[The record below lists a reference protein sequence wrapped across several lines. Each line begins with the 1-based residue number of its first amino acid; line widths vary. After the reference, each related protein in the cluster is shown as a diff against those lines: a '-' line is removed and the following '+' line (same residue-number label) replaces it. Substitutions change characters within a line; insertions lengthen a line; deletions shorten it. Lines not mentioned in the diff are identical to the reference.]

1 MGAAVFAL
9 NVAVTVA
16 HSVQYVSRGIGALA
30 TRRGVGSCCQPP
42 AADQKTAAARCVTRS
57 LRRDVGELGAWRHA
71 ERQDGDP
78 TRLTCLHVLL
88 YNRPCHAGTVM
99 THGSLC
105 GAHACVCA

>member
-1 MGAAVFAL
+1 MCIADPGSAVGAAVFAL

-30 TRRGVGSCCQPP
+30 TRRGVGSCWQPP

-71 ERQDGDP
+71 EWQDDP
-78 TRLTCLHVLL
+78 R
-88 YNRPCHAGTVM
+88 G
-99 THGSLC
+99 
-105 GAHACVCA
+105 